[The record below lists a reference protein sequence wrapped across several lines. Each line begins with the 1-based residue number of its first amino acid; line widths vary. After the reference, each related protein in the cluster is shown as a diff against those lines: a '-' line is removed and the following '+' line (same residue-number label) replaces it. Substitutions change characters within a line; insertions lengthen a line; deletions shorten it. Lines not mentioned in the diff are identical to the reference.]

1 MRKEE
6 IEVWVKIRD
15 GLAMA
20 SQAIDDL
27 LNTEKPE
34 FKQAGA
40 LQKTDVTGLAW
51 EEIHTENPFEVNKQE
66 DAEGYKLLKAKIAE
80 KQGKPIFIEGYVYW
94 MMRDG
99 TTLARRKK

>member
-6 IEVWVKIRD
+6 IEVWVKVRD

-20 SQAIDDL
+20 AQAIDDL
-27 LNTEKPE
+27 LNVEKPE

-40 LQKTDVTGLAW
+40 PQKIDVTGLTW
-51 EEIHTENPFEVNKQE
+51 EEIQTENPFEVNKQ
-66 DAEGYKLLKAKIAE
+66 DGAEAYKLLKAKIAE
-80 KQGKPIFIEGYVYW
+80 KQGKPVFIDGCVYW